1 MAYNFPDSPS
11 NGDTFI
17 LNGITYAYNSTKGVW
32 KDTAVSPPSVT
43 SSDTAPSTPASGAL
57 WYRTDDSTLYVYY
70 SDGSS
75 SQWVGVS
82 GPAGPQGITGADGAD
97 GSTAVSDAAPSSPS
111 AGQLWWNSATNKLY
125 IYYTD
130 AHSSQ
135 WIQATTPGAT
145 GATGPAGTATHQDT
159 WRLSSNVTAD
169 ANPIT
174 AWTNTPASSTYQTTL
189 GTAMTHSGGVFT
201 FPVTGYWKV
210 EFFAKF
216 NLTTSDNINIGIN
229 GFDGST
235 GISTPLTLATVG
247 DSGYVQSLNTTTHI
261 NVTNASS
268 SGTRVSF
275 FVSSLSSGNTLQTD
289 STRDATYVMFTRLA
303 DAV

>member
-1 MAYNFPDSPS
+1 MATDFPANPS
-11 NGDTFI
+11 NGDTHAGF
-17 LNGITYAYNSTKGVW
+17 TYNSTTGAW
-32 KDTAVSPPSVT
+32 ESSAST
-43 SSDTAPSTPASGAL
+43 SSSINSLTDVDTTTAAPSTNDLLKWNG
-57 WYRTDDSTLYVYY
+57 TN
-70 SDGSS
+70 
-75 SQWVGVS
+75 WV
-82 GPAGPQGITGADGAD
+82 P
-97 GSTAVSDAAPSSPS
+97 
-111 AGQLWWNSATNKLY
+111 
-125 IYYTD
+125 
-130 AHSSQ
+130 
-135 WIQATTPGAT
+135 TTPAPEGI
-145 GATGPAGTATHQDT
+145 THQDT
-159 WRLSSNVTAD
+159 WRLSSNVTSD

-174 AWTNTPASSTYQTTL
+174 VWTNTPASSTYQTTL
-189 GTAMTHSGGVFT
+189 GTAMAHSGGVFT

-247 DSGYVQSLNTTTHI
+247 DSGYIQALNTTTHI

-268 SGTRVSF
+268 SGTRVTF
-275 FVSSLSSGNTLQTD
+275 FVTGMTSGNSLQTD

>member
-1 MAYNFPDSPS
+1 MATDFPANPS
-11 NGDTFI
+11 NGDTHAGF
-17 LNGITYAYNSTKGVW
+17 TYNSTTGAW
-32 KDTAVSPPSVT
+32 ESSASSGGGASVT
-43 SSDTAPSTPASGAL
+43 TSDS
-57 WYRTDDSTLYVYY
+57 
-70 SDGSS
+70 
-75 SQWVGVS
+75 
-82 GPAGPQGITGADGAD
+82 
-97 GSTAVSDAAPSSPS
+97 APSSPS
-111 AGQLWWNSATNKLY
+111 DGDLWWDSDGNKMY
-125 IYYTD
+125 VYYQDTD
-130 AHSSQ
+130 SSQ
-135 WIQATTPGAT
+135 WVSVSTPGAT
-145 GATGPAGTATHQDT
+145 GATGAAGAATAGVVSHQDT
-159 WRLSSNVTAD
+159 WRLSSNVTSD

-174 AWTNTPASSTYQTTL
+174 VWTNTPASSTYQTTL

-229 GFDGST
+229 GFNGST

-268 SGTRVSF
+268 SGTRVTF
-275 FVSSLSSGNTLQTD
+275 FVSSLTSGNTLQTD

>member
-1 MAYNFPDSPS
+1 MATDFPANPS
-11 NGDTFI
+11 NGDTHAGF
-17 LNGITYAYNSTKGVW
+17 TYNSTTGAW
-32 KDTAVSPPSVT
+32 ESSASSGGGASVT
-43 SSDTAPSTPASGAL
+43 TSDS
-57 WYRTDDSTLYVYY
+57 
-70 SDGSS
+70 
-75 SQWVGVS
+75 
-82 GPAGPQGITGADGAD
+82 
-97 GSTAVSDAAPSSPS
+97 APSSPS
-111 AGQLWWNSATNKLY
+111 DGDLWWDSDGNKMY
-125 IYYTD
+125 VYYQDTD
-130 AHSSQ
+130 SSQ
-135 WIQATTPGAT
+135 WVSVSTPGATGPT

-159 WRLSSNVTAD
+159 WRLSSNVTSD

-247 DSGYVQSLNTTTHI
+247 DSAYIQALNTTTHI

-268 SGTRVSF
+268 SGTRVTF